1 MIMTEEFYAAPMP
14 ILSNP
19 SNQPLLLMKS
29 TDCCLFPE
37 LVSSMKGA
45 ITHIQLACFSL
56 GDKLFAVDI
65 MRIREILVPQKL
77 SPLPCASDLLEGV
90 INLRGSV
97 IPVMNMR
104 KRFGMPD
111 VEDAPVGKL
120 LIVSLIKQL
129 LAIVVDDVMEV
140 ISVPVAD
147 IIPPNQMASGVG
159 MEFLLGVC
167 LSNNRVFMVLDI
179 DSLLCTSSGV
189 HAAVSA

>member
-1 MIMTEEFYAAPMP
+1 MET
-14 ILSNP
+14 
-19 SNQPLLLMKS
+19 
-29 TDCCLFPE
+29 
-37 LVSSMKGA
+37 VSSMEGA

-104 KRFGMPD
+104 KRFGMHVVD
-111 VEDAPVGKL
+111 DSPVGKL
-120 LIVSLIKQL
+120 LIVSLVRQL
-129 LAIVVDDVMEV
+129 LALVVDDVLEV

-147 IIPPNQMASGVG
+147 INPPFQTASGVG

-167 LSNNRVFMVLDI
+167 LSNNRVFMILDI
-179 DSLLCTSSGV
+179 DSLLYQPGV
-189 HAAVSA
+189 VR